1 MIPAYNHVYLA
12 DAEDTLAGAFDY
24 AVNSCGFDGDE
35 FARLFVITGYAK
47 RFECGN
53 PAVVAGMSGI
63 ELADNVFFDC
73 GMKERISEPVYARE
87 ASAEYWAG
95 WVLAQ
100 YQWGRAY
107 TFKNLF
113 ARLPFSRITS
123 LYNPYHEA
131 DVSRFFEAADAIIVQ
146 ASCGKTNLSRVRK
159 SRGLSQKSLS
169 SASGV
174 GIKTIQAYEQRTN
187 DINKAQ
193 VGILVR
199 LARTLGCSIEDLL
212 EFAPSVDVEYAG

>member
-1 MIPAYNHVYLA
+1 MIPAYNRVYLA

-35 FARLFVITGYAK
+35 FARLFVITGYSR

-53 PAVVAGMSGI
+53 PAVVAGMSGV
-63 ELADNVFFDC
+63 ELADNVFLEC
-73 GMKERISEPVYARE
+73 GMEESISEPKYAYE

-100 YQWGRAY
+100 YQWQRAY
-107 TFKNLF
+107 SFKNLF

-123 LYNPYHEA
+123 LYSPYHEA
-131 DVSRFFEAADAIIVQ
+131 DVTRFFEAADEIIAQ
-146 ASCGKTNLSRVRK
+146 TSRGKTNLSRIRK
-159 SRGLSQKSLS
+159 SRGMSQKSLS
-169 SASGV
+169 LASGV
-174 GIKTIQAYEQRTN
+174 GIKTIQAYEQRIN
-187 DINKAQ
+187 EINKAQ

-212 EFAPSVDVEYAG
+212 EFAPSVDMEYAG